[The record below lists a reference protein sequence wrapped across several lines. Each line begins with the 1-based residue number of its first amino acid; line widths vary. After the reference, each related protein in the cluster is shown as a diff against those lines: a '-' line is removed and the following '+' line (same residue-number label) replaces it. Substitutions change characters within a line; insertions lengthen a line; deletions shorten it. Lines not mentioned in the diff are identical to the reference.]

1 MNKKLLLVAALA
13 LLFPLLLL
21 AQKGTV
27 RGIVYDKESGDPV
40 IFGNVVIEGTT
51 YGAATDINGLYT
63 IPNVPPGSYNLV
75 TFSLEHDSTATP
87 IEVKANKI
95 TTANVFAAKK
105 TVRINEVEISAER
118 QEAKTEVKVS
128 TINIT
133 TKQINRIPTVG
144 GEPDIAQY
152 LQVLP
157 GVVSTGDQ
165 GGQLYIRGGSP
176 IQTKI
181 LLDGVTI
188 FNPFHSIGLFS
199 VFETDIIKNVDVYTG
214 GYPAQFGQR
223 ISSIVDIKT
232 RDGNK
237 KRIAG
242 KLSASPFLTK
252 GILEGPLM
260 KQKENGNSLS
270 FILSAKNSFL
280 NRTSPTLYP
289 YVNENGNGIPFS
301 FNDYYGKLSFN
312 TTGGSKVN
320 MFGFHFND
328 VATFEN
334 NASFEWKSLGLGTN
348 FTLIPEQSNTII
360 NGVLAYSD
368 YDISLTEAG
377 QRPRNSSIG
386 GFNMQLDFTY
396 FTEGGELQYG
406 FNINGFKTTLDFF
419 NSLNVRV
426 EQNQNTTEMGLFFRY
441 KKAWKILVIEPSMR
455 VDYYASLGV
464 FSPEPRLGVK
474 VNATDRFR
482 IKFASGIFGQ
492 NFISTRPDRDVV
504 NLFNGFLS
512 GPDDAL
518 LKPDGS
524 IAGNNLQRAYHVIG
538 GFEFDVAKNIQ
549 INVEPYYKYFSQ
561 LIELNRFK
569 VFPQDPDFQIETGD
583 AYGIDL
589 SFKYEIKKVYLWAAY
604 SLAWVTRDNG
614 VQRYNPN
621 FDRRHNINLVA
632 SYNFGKENSWEAS
645 ARWNFGTGFPFTRTQ
660 GFYLD
665 NPFSGG
671 INTDYTTTNGNLGII
686 YEEQLNAGR
695 LPYYHRLDLGVKKK
709 ITFSKNLS
717 MEIAASVSN
726 AYNRANIFYF
736 DRISYTR
743 VNQLPILPS
752 LTVSFN
758 F

>member
-1 MNKKLLLVAALA
+1 MKKKLLLLAAIA
-13 LLFPLLLL
+13 LLTPLLLL

-27 RGIVYDKESGDPV
+27 RGIVYDKESGEPV
-40 IFGNVVIEGTT
+40 IFGNVIIEGTV
-51 YGAATDINGLYT
+51 YGAATDVNGLYA
-63 IPNVPPGSYNLV
+63 IPNVPPGSYNLI
-75 TFSLEHDSTATP
+75 TFSLEHDSTTTA

-95 TTANVFAAKK
+95 TTANIFAPKK
-105 TVRINEVEISAER
+105 TVKINEVEISAER
-118 QEAKTEVKVS
+118 QAAKTEVKVS

-252 GILEGPLM
+252 AILEGPLM

-301 FNDYYGKLSFN
+301 FNDYYGKISYN
-312 TTGGSKVN
+312 ATGGSNVN

-328 VATFEN
+328 VAQFEN

-360 NGVLAYSD
+360 NGVIAYSD

-377 QRPRNSSIG
+377 QQPRNSSIG

-419 NSLNVRV
+419 NALNVRV
-426 EQNQNTTEMGLFFRY
+426 EQDQNTTEMGLFFRY
-441 KKAWKILVIEPSMR
+441 KKAWKFLVIEPSMR
-455 VDYYASLGV
+455 VDYYASLGA
-464 FSPEPRLGVK
+464 FSPEPRLGIK
-474 VNATDRFR
+474 INATDRFR

-524 IAGNNLQRAYHVIG
+524 VANNNLQRAYHAIG

-604 SLAWVTRDNG
+604 SLAWVTRNNG
-614 VQRYNPN
+614 VQEYNPN
-621 FDRRHNINLVA
+621 FDRRHNINLIA
-632 SYNFGKENSWEAS
+632 SYNFGKEGSWEVS

-660 GFYLD
+660 GFYPY
-665 NPFSGG
+665 NSFSDG
-671 INTDYTTTNGNLGII
+671 INTDYTTSNSNLGII

-695 LPYYHRLDLGVKKK
+695 LPYYHRLDLGMKKK

-717 MEIAASVSN
+717 MEIAASLSN
-726 AYNRANIFYF
+726 AYNRDNIFYF
-736 DRISYTR
+736 DRVNYTR
-743 VNQLPILPS
+743 VNQLPVLPS